1 MRHGDQS
8 FGSLL
13 ARIMGLAGLAFLILS
28 ASLLLLLEKDQ
39 HLTEKALLISKHATQ
54 AEWPY
59 PFIHIVNSRFMQ
71 NQGNLTGLARA
82 RLVLFENFCLA
93 SMTHQSLLRFGQH
106 PAPFLWIIKVDP
118 ALNENILQEL
128 LLLVKDYPF
137 IYVVGSNVNY
147 GIGIHPGGW
156 RGGEAGS
163 DVLGSTI
170 YSGDLDWLRIAHR
183 ARREKAILETRL
195 DVDDGL
201 HVAYLAVIQKEAAQ
215 RLRLTY
221 NDNNNASRQ
230 EWMYWCPM
238 NRIDWNPSPPRSN
251 ATTYGILLVRKS
263 SKSCITPGIT
273 LGVSVGVEEMSIPR
287 FAHQL
292 LYANLHSHN
301 NRPSCGSS
309 VDKCLNLLNEP
320 MMGAIRSRTLTSAGM
335 RGVVAEETEFTAH
348 LVHDVGND
356 PSVWELL
363 NENFHVTLESTVKTN
378 QYLQNH
384 VEQVVENNL
393 SGQCTPGHSCKNS
406 TKEALEKLLLSQRQ
420 TGHN

>member
-1 MRHGDQS
+1 MGMRYGDQA

-13 ARIMGLAGLAFLILS
+13 AGIMGTAGVAFLILS

-39 HLTEKALLISKHATQ
+39 HLPEKAFFIPEHSTQ
-54 AEWPY
+54 AEWPF

-82 RLVLFENFCLA
+82 RLILFENFCVA

-118 ALNENILQEL
+118 ALNHDILQEL

-156 RGGEAGS
+156 RGGQAGS

-170 YSGDLDWLRIAHR
+170 YSGDLDWLRIAHS
-183 ARREKAILETRL
+183 ARREKAVLETRL
-195 DVDDGL
+195 DADDGL
-201 HVAYLAVIQKEAAQ
+201 HVAYLAVIQSEAAK
-215 RLRLTY
+215 RLRLTH
-221 NDNNNASRQ
+221 NDTNASHQ

-238 NRIDWNPSPPRSN
+238 NRLDWNPSPPRSN
-251 ATTYGILLVRKS
+251 ATKYGIFLARKS

-287 FAHQL
+287 FAHQS
-292 LYANLHSHN
+292 LYEQLRSNKAY
-301 NRPSCGSS
+301 RPSCGSR
-309 VDKCLNLLNEP
+309 KCLDLLTEP
-320 MMGAIRSRTLTSAGM
+320 ILGAIRSRTPTSAGM
-335 RGVVAEETEFTAH
+335 RGVVAEEADFTAH
-348 LVHDVGND
+348 LVHDVGKD
-356 PSVWELL
+356 PAIWELL
-363 NENFHVTLESTVKTN
+363 DKEFHVTHESTVKAN
-378 QYLQNH
+378 QYLQTH
-384 VEQVVENNL
+384 FVQVVENNL

-406 TKEALEKLLLSQRQ
+406 TKEALQKLLLGKQQ
-420 TGHN
+420 TRRY